1 MKTKS
6 LPILLVCAFM
16 LAFVTCKKEPD
27 PNIQSFE
34 LTKEELA
41 IGTTSAT
48 IEGTYSYAGVI
59 DGIKVCLKENS
70 ADKGEFDVELDG
82 NDFSVT
88 MPGLKPATE
97 YQYHYVV
104 DYGFSKPFITET
116 KTFTTTSE
124 APTVKILEVRA
135 SEDSTSFRIV
145 CKVEDDGGSA
155 VISRGICWSIK
166 YDHPTMNDDTISDT
180 NGGSGEYYIDL
191 GPEVLSSSTK
201 HYVRAF
207 ARNARGLGLSEP
219 VDFRTPGETTKPEV
233 TTVEV
238 SEVTYNSAYCLCNV
252 RSDGGLDLR
261 KRGVCYGES
270 ATPGVTINI
279 DAAEATLGEYGIRLT
294 GLEPNKDYHVHAFA
308 TNDEG
313 TSDGEDITF
322 HTTDGRPTVT
332 TLGITEI
339 TETTASGGGNV
350 TDQGYSPVTERGIC
364 WSTHSEPEIS
374 DYTYPNGTGEGSY
387 TGYMTDLTPDQT
399 YYVRAYARNAQGL
412 SYGEEVSFTATDGLP
427 EVWTLDVTDITA
439 TSAKAH
445 GEVTDEGASP
455 VTERGICWSATNPI
469 PTIADEHGDIGTGL
483 GTYEVN
489 LTNLT
494 PGTTYYVRAYAKNNQ
509 SDEPVYGT
517 SKSFDTE
524 ATCPTV
530 ETVGIDGTTVS
541 GNVTDDGGA
550 SITERGV
557 CWSTNDDP
565 TLHYAPYPTAGTGP
579 YSVELTDLEPGKTYK
594 VKAYARNS
602 VCPAYGEELTL
613 TMEADLPTVQT
624 LEVSNLGQNSAMGN
638 GNVTNDGGAAITER
652 GVCWSTSPMPD
663 LNDSHAVSEETPD
676 IGTFTAMMNGLIPN
690 THYYVRA
697 YAKNS
702 AGKIGYGNQTDFTTA
717 QSISAPT
724 VTTTSPVTNITQT
737 TATGGGNVTNDGG
750 SPVTERGIC
759 WSTSHNPTISG
770 SHSSNGTGTGVYQV
784 NMTGLTPGTTY
795 YVRAYAKNDANLIGY
810 GTEVQFTTQ
819 QQTTYTITVSANP
832 SNGGTVT
839 GGGTYNQGAS
849 CTVTATAAADYRFI
863 RWEENG
869 SQVSQ
874 NSSYQFTV
882 NGNRTLV
889 AQFITKPTVTTS
901 QVTNITQTTAT
912 GGGNVT
918 NSGGATVTERGIC
931 WSTSQN
937 PSLTNGSHQQ
947 ASSGGT
953 GSFTVPMTGLT
964 PGTHY
969 YVRAYATN
977 SEGTRYGGQV
987 EFDTQAQQYTITVS
1001 ANPSN
1006 GGTVSGGGT
1015 YNQGASCTVH
1025 AQAATNYQFTNWTE
1039 GGTVVSTQAN
1049 YTFTVNGNRTLVANF
1064 TRQYTIAV
1072 SANPTNGGTVS
1083 GGGTYN
1089 QGASCTVHAQAATNY
1104 QFTNWTEGG
1113 TVVSTQANYTFT
1125 VNGNRTLVANFNY
1138 NGGGNVP
1145 TGAIDGKFTI
1155 NANGE
1160 KVYFSKGNLQY
1171 IGSASTPYWKFADN
1185 QWDVL
1190 GTTTGQNSTSQNVDR
1205 DLFGWGTSG
1214 YHDSNDPYNVNYQP
1228 WSTSSDTIN
1237 ETYNCYGYGPST
1249 NMPSP
1254 NLTESSANY
1263 DWGVNNIIY
1272 SGSIATSGWRTL
1284 TGMPYGEWDYVF
1296 NKRTTTTG
1304 IHYARAQITGT
1315 SSGTVNGVILF
1326 PDDWSTSIYNP
1337 INYDQPEA
1345 NYSSNPISV
1354 SQWNAMENA
1363 GAVFLPTAGSRIGS
1377 SVMEVGIRGY
1387 YWSASFSSS
1396 SGSGHVYFDNYGNL
1410 HVIHG
1415 SSRYGGSSIR
1425 LVLPV
1430 EN

>member
-6 LPILLVCAFM
+6 LPILLVCAFV

-59 DGIKVCLKENS
+59 DGIKVCLAENG
-70 ADKGEFDVELDG
+70 ADMGEFDVELEG

-88 MPGLKPATE
+88 MTGLKPATE
-97 YQYHYVV
+97 YQYHYAV
-104 DYGFSKPFITET
+104 DYGFSKPFNTEA

-124 APTVKILEVRA
+124 APSVKILEVRA

-155 VISRGICWSIK
+155 VTSRGICWSIK
-166 YDHPTMNDDTISDT
+166 YDHPTMNDDTIADT

-201 HYVRAF
+201 HYVRAY

-219 VDFRTPGETTKPEV
+219 MDFRTPGETTRPEV

-252 RSDGGLDLR
+252 RSDGGLDLI

-270 ATPGVTINI
+270 ANPGVTINI

-332 TLGITEI
+332 TLGITGI
-339 TETTASGGGNV
+339 TETTATGGGNV

-364 WSTHSEPEIS
+364 WSTNSEPEIS
-374 DYTYPNGTGEGSY
+374 DYIYPNGTGEGSY

-399 YYVRAYARNAQGL
+399 YYVRAYARNEQGL

-427 EVWTLDVTDITA
+427 EVRTLDVTDITA

-455 VTERGICWSATNPI
+455 VTERGICWSVTNPI
-469 PTIADEHGDIGTGL
+469 PTIADEHGDNGTGL

-613 TMEADLPTVQT
+613 TMEADPPTVQT

-702 AGKIGYGNQTDFTTA
+702 AGKIGYGNDKDFTTL
-717 QSISAPT
+717 QSVSAPT
-724 VTTTSPVTNITQT
+724 VITLEVTSPTQT
-737 TATGGGNVTNDGG
+737 TATGNGNVTDDGG
-750 SPVTERGIC
+750 SPITERGVC
-759 WSTSHNPTISG
+759 WGTNHNPDLNG
-770 SHSSNGTGTGVYQV
+770 SYNSCTTNGTGTYQV
-784 NMTGLTPGTTY
+784 SMTGLTPGTTY
-795 YVRAYAKNDANLIGY
+795 YVRAYARNSAGLSYAEN
-810 GTEVQFTTQ
+810 EVSF
-819 QQTTYTITVSANP
+819 S
-832 SNGGTVT
+832 T
-839 GGGTYNQGAS
+839 G
-849 CTVTATAAADYRFI
+849 
-863 RWEENG
+863 
-869 SQVSQ
+869 
-874 NSSYQFTV
+874 
-882 NGNRTLV
+882 
-889 AQFITKPTVTTS
+889 
-901 QVTNITQTTAT
+901 
-912 GGGNVT
+912 
-918 NSGGATVTERGIC
+918 
-931 WSTSQN
+931 
-937 PSLTNGSHQQ
+937 
-947 ASSGGT
+947 
-953 GSFTVPMTGLT
+953 
-964 PGTHY
+964 
-969 YVRAYATN
+969 
-977 SEGTRYGGQV
+977 
-987 EFDTQAQQYTITVS
+987 AQQYTITVS
-1001 ANPSN
+1001 AST
-1006 GGTVSGGGT
+1006 GGSAHVGSTTGPTTGIYTSG
-1015 YNQGASCTVH
+1015 QQCTVY
-1025 AQAATNYQFTNWTE
+1025 AVSNSNYTFTNWTE
-1039 GGTVVSTQAN
+1039 NGNVVSSQANYEFTVTANRNLVANFTYVPPTYNITVSANPTNGGTVTGDGAYQQGQSCTVTATANSNYTFVNWTENGNVVSTQAS
-1049 YTFTVNGNRTLVANF
+1049 YTFNVNGNRTLVANF
-1064 TRQYTIAV
+1064 DLQ
-1072 SANPTNGGTVS
+1072 P
-1083 GGGTYN
+1083 
-1089 QGASCTVHAQAATNY
+1089 Q
-1104 QFTNWTEGG
+1104 
-1113 TVVSTQANYTFT
+1113 
-1125 VNGNRTLVANFNY
+1125 
-1138 NGGGNVP
+1138 VP
-1145 TGAIDGKFTI
+1145 EGAIDGLFTI
-1155 NANGE
+1155 NEDGDQ
-1160 KVYFSKGNLQY
+1160 VYFSKGNLQY
-1171 IGSASTPYWKFADN
+1171 NAAQGTHQCADGTTQQGTWRFADN
-1185 QWDVL
+1185 QWDYI
-1190 GTTTGQNSTSQNVDR
+1190 GTQIPDYQGFVGGTVYGSDNIYISQDYNGWI

-1214 YHDSNDPYNVNYQP
+1214 WNNGNTCYHPWDSNGSNNLL
-1228 WSTSSDTIN
+1228 
-1237 ETYNCYGYGPST
+1237 YGPLGQFD
-1249 NMPSP
+1249 
-1254 NLTESSANY
+1254 LTGIYAY
-1263 DWGVNNIIY
+1263 ADWGVYNSIY
-1272 SGSIATSGWRTL
+1272 QAGDQAGLWRTL
-1284 TGMPYGEWDYVF
+1284 TNAEWGYVF
-1296 NKRTTTTG
+1296 NNR
-1304 IHYARAQITGT
+1304 IT
-1315 SSGTVNGVILF
+1315 SSDKLYAMACVNNVNGVILL
-1326 PDDWSTSIYNP
+1326 PDDWDVSYYALNDTNGGY
-1337 INYDQPEA
+1337 
-1345 NYSSNPISV
+1345 YSSNTITAE
-1354 SQWNAMENA
+1354 QWSTLELH
-1363 GAVFLPTAGSRIGS
+1363 GAVFLPAAGYRQNTSVYFAGSHGS
-1377 SVMEVGIRGY
+1377 
-1387 YWSASFSSS
+1387 YWSVSN
-1396 SGSGHVYFDNYGNL
+1396 SGNEFAHNVYIQPTNL
-1410 HVIHG
+1410 EPQSG
-1415 SSRYGGSSIR
+1415 SSRFFGHSVR
-1425 LVLPV
+1425 LVHSAQ
-1430 EN
+1430 

>member
-1 MKTKS
+1 MKNKTLS
-6 LPILLVCAFM
+6 ILLLAAFL
-16 LAFVTCKKEPD
+16 LAFSTCKKEPD

-34 LTKEELA
+34 LSKEDLTV
-41 IGTTSAT
+41 GTTSAT

-59 DGIKVCLKENS
+59 DGIKVCLKENG

-124 APTVKILEVRA
+124 APTVKILEVQA

-145 CKVEDDGGSA
+145 CKVEDDGGLVVS
-155 VISRGICWSIK
+155 SRGICWSIK

-322 HTTDGRPTVT
+322 HTTDGGPTVT
-332 TLGITEI
+332 TSGITDI
-339 TETTASGGGNV
+339 NETSATGGGNV

-374 DYTYPNGTGEGSY
+374 DYTYPNGMGEGNY
-387 TGYMTDLTPDQT
+387 PGYMTDLTPDQT

-427 EVWTLDVTDITA
+427 EVRTLDVTDITA

-455 VTERGICWSATNPI
+455 VTERGICWSVTNPI
-469 PTIADEHGDIGTGL
+469 PTIADEHGDNGTGL

-565 TLHYAPYPTAGTGP
+565 TLHYAPYSTAGTGP
-579 YSVELTDLEPGKTYK
+579 YSVELNDLEPGKTYK

-702 AGKIGYGNQTDFTTA
+702 AGKIGYGNDKDFTTL
-717 QSISAPT
+717 QSVSAPT
-724 VTTTSPVTNITQT
+724 VITLEVTSPTQT
-737 TATGGGNVTNDGG
+737 TATGNGNVTDDGG
-750 SPVTERGIC
+750 SPITERGVC
-759 WSTSHNPTISG
+759 WGTNHNPDLNG
-770 SHSSNGTGTGVYQV
+770 SYNSCTTNGTGTYQV
-784 NMTGLTPGTTY
+784 SMTGLTPGTTY
-795 YVRAYAKNDANLIGY
+795 YVRAYARNEAGLSYAEN
-810 GTEVQFTTQ
+810 EVSF
-819 QQTTYTITVSANP
+819 S
-832 SNGGTVT
+832 T
-839 GGGTYNQGAS
+839 G
-849 CTVTATAAADYRFI
+849 
-863 RWEENG
+863 
-869 SQVSQ
+869 
-874 NSSYQFTV
+874 
-882 NGNRTLV
+882 
-889 AQFITKPTVTTS
+889 
-901 QVTNITQTTAT
+901 
-912 GGGNVT
+912 
-918 NSGGATVTERGIC
+918 
-931 WSTSQN
+931 
-937 PSLTNGSHQQ
+937 
-947 ASSGGT
+947 
-953 GSFTVPMTGLT
+953 
-964 PGTHY
+964 
-969 YVRAYATN
+969 
-977 SEGTRYGGQV
+977 
-987 EFDTQAQQYTITVS
+987 AQQYTIIVS
-1001 ANPSN
+1001 AST
-1006 GGTVSGGGT
+1006 GGSAHVGSPTGPTTGT
-1015 YNQGASCTVH
+1015 YTNGQQCTVY
-1025 AQAATNYQFTNWTE
+1025 AVANSNYIFTNWTE
-1039 GGTVVSTQAN
+1039 NGNVVSTQAN
-1049 YTFTVNGNRTLVANF
+1049 YTFTVTGNRNLRANF
-1064 TRQYTIAV
+1064 NYTPPQTYTITV
-1072 SANPTNGGTVS
+1072 LANPTNGGTVS
-1083 GGGTYN
+1083 GGGPYQ
-1089 QGASCTVHAQAATNY
+1089 QGQTCTVHATANSGYT
-1104 QFTNWTEGG
+1104 FLNWTESG
-1113 TVVSTQANYTFT
+1113 TVVSAQANYTFT
-1125 VNGNRTLVANFNY
+1125 VNSNRTLVANFQSTAP
-1138 NGGGNVP
+1138 V
-1145 TGAIDGKFTI
+1145 GAINGKFTI
-1155 NANGE
+1155 NSSDD
-1160 KVYFSKGNLQY
+1160 KVYFSQGNLQY
-1171 IGSASTPYWKFADN
+1171 NK
-1185 QWDVL
+1185 
-1190 GTTTGQNSTSQNVDR
+1190 TTTEWSFMEHQYDIVETYGQNVGVNYANQNIVS
-1205 DLFGWGTSG
+1205 LFGWGTSG
-1214 YHDSNDPYNVNYQP
+1214 YNHRANVYQP
-1228 WSTSSDTIN
+1228 WSTGGENIDYYAYGQSN
-1237 ETYNCYGYGPST
+1237 YNLYDGNGQ
-1249 NMPSP
+1249 
-1254 NLTESSANY
+1254 A
-1263 DWGVNNIIY
+1263 DWGYN
-1272 SGSIATSGWRTL
+1272 SISNGGGQEGQWRTL
-1284 TGMPYGEWDYVF
+1284 TKDEWVYVF
-1296 NKRTTTTG
+1296 QGRSG
-1304 IHYARAQITGT
+1304 A
-1315 SSGTVNGVILF
+1315 SSKYGHGKVNGQKGMILL
-1326 PDDWSTSIYNP
+1326 PDEWTLPSGLSFTAGNSSW
-1337 INYDQPEA
+1337 A
-1345 NYSSNPISV
+1345 NVYTTE
-1354 SQWNAMENA
+1354 QWEQMEQN
-1363 GAVFLPTAGSRIGS
+1363 GAVFLPAAGTRQDILVY
-1377 SVMEVGIRGY
+1377 SVGNSGN
-1387 YWSASFSSS
+1387 YWSASRGNVGAYGVFFSSS
-1396 SGSGHVYFDNYGNL
+1396 DLNPQIIFGSICYGYS
-1410 HVIHG
+1410 V
-1415 SSRYGGSSIR
+1415 R
-1425 LVLPV
+1425 LVRV
-1430 EN
+1430 TQ

>member
-1 MKTKS
+1 MKNKTLS
-6 LPILLVCAFM
+6 ILLLAAFV
-16 LAFVTCKKEPD
+16 LAFSTCKKEPD

-34 LTKEELA
+34 LSKEDLTV
-41 IGTTSAT
+41 GTTSAT

-59 DGIKVCLKENS
+59 DGIKVCLSENG
-70 ADKGEFDVELDG
+70 ADKGEFDVELEG

-88 MPGLKPATE
+88 MTGLKPATE
-97 YQYHYVV
+97 YQYHYTV
-104 DYGFSKPFITET
+104 DYGFSKPFNTET

-252 RSDGGLDLR
+252 RSDGGLDLI

-294 GLEPNKDYHVHAFA
+294 GLEPNKDYHVHAYA

-332 TLGITEI
+332 TLGITGI
-339 TETTASGGGNV
+339 TETTATGGGNV

-364 WSTHSEPEIS
+364 WSTHPEPEIS

-387 TGYMTDLTPDQT
+387 PGYMTDLTPDQT

-412 SYGEEVSFTATDGLP
+412 SYGEEVPFTATDGLP
-427 EVWTLDVTDITA
+427 EVRTLNVTDINA
-439 TSAKAH
+439 TSAKTH

-469 PTIADEHGDIGTGL
+469 PTIADEHEDHGTGL
-483 GTYEVN
+483 GTYEVD

-494 PGTTYYVRAYAKNNQ
+494 PGTKYYVRAYAKNNE

-517 SKSFDTE
+517 SVDFTTE

-613 TMEADLPTVQT
+613 TMEADPPTVQT

-638 GNVTNDGGAAITER
+638 GNVTNDGGATITER

-663 LNDSHAVSEETPD
+663 LNDSHAVNEETPD

-702 AGKIGYGNQTDFTTA
+702 AGKIGYGNDKDFTTL
-717 QSISAPT
+717 QSVSAPT
-724 VTTTSPVTNITQT
+724 VITLEVTSPTQT
-737 TATGGGNVTNDGG
+737 TATGNGNVTDDGG
-750 SPVTERGIC
+750 SPITERGVC
-759 WSTSHNPTISG
+759 WGTNHNPDLNG
-770 SHSSNGTGTGVYQV
+770 SYNSCTTNGTGTYPVS
-784 NMTGLTPGTTY
+784 MTGLTPGTLY
-795 YVRAYAKNDANLIGY
+795 YVRAYARNEAGLSYAENEVSFST
-810 GTEVQFTTQ
+810 GT
-819 QQTTYTITVSANP
+819 
-832 SNGGTVT
+832 
-839 GGGTYNQGAS
+839 
-849 CTVTATAAADYRFI
+849 
-863 RWEENG
+863 
-869 SQVSQ
+869 
-874 NSSYQFTV
+874 
-882 NGNRTLV
+882 
-889 AQFITKPTVTTS
+889 
-901 QVTNITQTTAT
+901 
-912 GGGNVT
+912 
-918 NSGGATVTERGIC
+918 
-931 WSTSQN
+931 
-937 PSLTNGSHQQ
+937 
-947 ASSGGT
+947 
-953 GSFTVPMTGLT
+953 
-964 PGTHY
+964 
-969 YVRAYATN
+969 
-977 SEGTRYGGQV
+977 
-987 EFDTQAQQYTITVS
+987 QQYTITVS
-1001 ANPSN
+1001 AST
-1006 GGTVSGGGT
+1006 GGSAHVGSTTGPTSGT
-1015 YNQGASCTVH
+1015 YNQGETCTVY
-1025 AQAATNYQFTNWTE
+1025 ATAATGYNFVRWTE
-1039 GGTVVSTQAN
+1039 NGNQVSTNVN
-1049 YTFTVNGNRTLVANF
+1049 YTFTVTGNRTLVANF
-1064 TRQYTIAV
+1064 TQQSYVISV
-1072 SANPTNGGTVS
+1072 YANPTNGGNVT
-1083 GGGTYN
+1083 GNGNYTYE
-1089 QGASCTVHAQAATNY
+1089 QSCTVTATANNGY
-1104 QFTNWTEGG
+1104 TFTNWTENGE
-1113 TVVSTQANYTFT
+1113 VVSAQENYTFAVT
-1125 VNGNRTLVANFNY
+1125 RGRILHANFTAQPQ
-1138 NGGGNVP
+1138 VP
-1145 TGAIDGKFTI
+1145 TGAINGKFTI
-1155 NANGE
+1155 NSSGD
-1160 KVYFSKGNLQY
+1160 KVYFSQGNLQY
-1171 IGSASTPYWKFADN
+1171 NK
-1185 QWDVL
+1185 
-1190 GTTTGQNSTSQNVDR
+1190 TTQEWSFMDHQYDMVETQGQNVGENYANQNVIS
-1205 DLFGWGTSG
+1205 LFGWGTSG
-1214 YHDSNDPYNVNYQP
+1214 WDGSGATYYRPWDTDNSNG
-1228 WSTSSDTIN
+1228 SL
-1237 ETYNCYGYGPST
+1237 YGP
-1249 NMPSP
+1249 PGQYD
-1254 NLTESSANY
+1254 LTGTYANA
-1263 DWGVNNIIY
+1263 DWGMDN
-1272 SGSIATSGWRTL
+1272 SISNGGDQVGQWRTL
-1284 TGMPYGEWDYVF
+1284 TGGPYGEWAYVF
-1296 NKRTTTTG
+1296 DSRPTATG
-1304 IHYARAQITGT
+1304 IRYAKAQITGT
-1315 SSGTVNGVILF
+1315 IYGTVNGVILF
-1326 PDDWSTSIYNP
+1326 PDDWNTGIYSPSNYNHSQQADYSNNSIP
-1337 INYDQPEA
+1337 A
-1345 NYSSNPISV
+1345 
-1354 SQWNAMENA
+1354 SQWNVLQDA
-1363 GAVFLPTAGSRIGS
+1363 GAVFLPTAGFRLGTSVNNVGS
-1377 SVMEVGIRGY
+1377 IGY
-1387 YWSASFSSS
+1387 YWSVSCYGPNSAWFVDFSSILPGD
-1396 SGSGHVYFDNYGNL
+1396 GSNNLRFYGRS
-1410 HVIHG
+1410 V
-1415 SSRYGGSSIR
+1415 R
-1425 LVLPV
+1425 LVCPAQ
-1430 EN
+1430 

>member
-6 LPILLVCAFM
+6 LSILLLMAAFV
-16 LAFVTCKKEPD
+16 LAFATCKKEPD

-34 LTKEELA
+34 LTKEDLA

-59 DGIKVCLKENS
+59 DGIKVCLKENG

-88 MPGLKPATE
+88 MTGLKPATE
-97 YQYHYVV
+97 YQYHYAV
-104 DYGFSKPFITET
+104 DYGFSKPFITEA

-124 APTVKILEVRA
+124 APSVKILEVRA

-279 DAAEATLGEYGIRLT
+279 DATEATLGEYGIRLT
-294 GLEPNKDYHVHAFA
+294 GLEPNKDYHVHAYA

-374 DYTYPNGTGEGSY
+374 DYSYPNGSGEGSY

-399 YYVRAYARNAQGL
+399 YYVRAYARNEQGL

-427 EVWTLDVTDITA
+427 EVRTLDVTDITA

-469 PTIADEHGDIGTGL
+469 PTIADEHGDNGTGM

-517 SKSFDTE
+517 SESFDTE

-557 CWSTNDDP
+557 CWSTDDDP
-565 TLHYAPYPTAGTGP
+565 TLHYAPPYPTAGTGP

-613 TMEADLPTVQT
+613 TMEADPPTVQT

-702 AGKIGYGNQTDFTTA
+702 AGKIGYGDDKDFTTL
-717 QSISAPT
+717 QSVSAPT
-724 VTTTSPVTNITQT
+724 VITLAVTEPTTT
-737 TATGGGNVTNDGG
+737 TATGNGNVTDDGG
-750 SPVTERGIC
+750 SPITERGVC
-759 WSTSHNPTISG
+759 WGTNHNPDLNG
-770 SHSSNGTGTGVYQV
+770 SYNSCTTNGTGTYQV
-784 NMTGLTPGTTY
+784 SMTGLTPGTTY
-795 YVRAYAKNDANLIGY
+795 YVRAYARNEAGLSYAEN
-810 GTEVQFTTQ
+810 EVSF
-819 QQTTYTITVSANP
+819 S
-832 SNGGTVT
+832 T
-839 GGGTYNQGAS
+839 G
-849 CTVTATAAADYRFI
+849 
-863 RWEENG
+863 
-869 SQVSQ
+869 
-874 NSSYQFTV
+874 
-882 NGNRTLV
+882 
-889 AQFITKPTVTTS
+889 
-901 QVTNITQTTAT
+901 
-912 GGGNVT
+912 
-918 NSGGATVTERGIC
+918 
-931 WSTSQN
+931 
-937 PSLTNGSHQQ
+937 
-947 ASSGGT
+947 
-953 GSFTVPMTGLT
+953 
-964 PGTHY
+964 
-969 YVRAYATN
+969 
-977 SEGTRYGGQV
+977 
-987 EFDTQAQQYTITVS
+987 AQQYTITVS
-1001 ANPSN
+1001 AST
-1006 GGTVSGGGT
+1006 GGSAHVGSPTGPTTGT
-1015 YNQGASCTVH
+1015 YTNGQQCTVY
-1025 AQAATNYQFTNWTE
+1025 AVANSNYTFTNWTDE
-1039 GGTVVSTQAN
+1039 ESGNVASTQAN
-1049 YTFTVNGNRTLVANF
+1049 YTFTVTSSRTLVANF

-1089 QGASCTVHAQAATNY
+1089 QGASCTVHAQSLTNY
-1104 QFTNWTEGG
+1104 QFTNWTENGS
-1113 TVVSTQANYTFT
+1113 VVSTQANYTFT
-1125 VNGNRTLVANFNY
+1125 VNSNRTLVANFQPT
-1138 NGGGNVP
+1138 VP
-1145 TGAIDGKFTI
+1145 QGAIDGKFTI
-1155 NANGE
+1155 NSSGDQ
-1160 KVYFSKGNLQY
+1160 VYFSNGNLQY
-1171 IGSASTPYWKFADN
+1171 IGSSQTWKFADH

-1214 YHDSNDPYNVNYQP
+1214 YNHGAVCYQP
-1228 WSTSSDTIN
+1228 WSTSQTNSDYYAYGN
-1237 ETYNCYGYGPST
+1237 LQYNLYDQTGQ
-1249 NMPSP
+1249 
-1254 NLTESSANY
+1254 A
-1263 DWGVNNIIY
+1263 DWGYNTIY
-1272 SGSIATSGWRTL
+1272 SGGTATNGWRTL
-1284 TGMPYGEWDYVF
+1284 TGGSVGEWKYIF
-1296 NKRTTTTG
+1296 EQRN
-1304 IHYARAQITGT
+1304 A
-1315 SSGTVNGVILF
+1315 STVNGKPNARYAKATVNSVAGVVLF
-1326 PDDWSTSIYNP
+1326 PDEYAHPSAAAAPTYESINVLGASFTSNNWSGSAWT
-1337 INYDQPEA
+1337 
-1345 NYSSNPISV
+1345 
-1354 SQWNAMENA
+1354 AMEDA
-1363 GAVFLPTAGSRIGS
+1363 GCVFLPAAGDRGGT
-1377 SVMEVGIRGY
+1377 SVGNVGYYGY
-1387 YWSASFSSS
+1387 YWSASHGNSNSADS
-1396 SGSGHVYFDNYGNL
+1396 VYFGDSDLYPQSYNYRCSGRS
-1410 HVIHG
+1410 V
-1415 SSRYGGSSIR
+1415 R
-1425 LVLPV
+1425 LVRSAQ
-1430 EN
+1430 

>member
-34 LTKEELA
+34 LTKEDLA

-59 DGIKVCLKENS
+59 DGIKVCLTENG
-70 ADKGEFDVELDG
+70 ADKGEFDVELEG

-88 MPGLKPATE
+88 MTGLKPATE
-97 YQYHYVV
+97 YQYNYAV
-104 DYGFSKPFITET
+104 DYGFSKPFNTET

-294 GLEPNKDYHVHAFA
+294 GLEPNKDYHVHAYA

-339 TETTASGGGNV
+339 TETTATAGGNV

-364 WSTHSEPEIS
+364 WNTHPEPEIG
-374 DYTYPNGTGEGSY
+374 DYSYPNGSGEGSY

-399 YYVRAYARNAQGL
+399 YYVRAYATNSKGTAYGDEVDFMAMEGLPSVETVDVTNVTTSSAKVNYKANIEGGLEVDEHGVCWSESNTIPTINDHYVSGGNGTGTFSVDLTGLNPGTKYYVRAYAKNEQGGEA
-412 SYGEEVSFTATDGLP
+412 YGTAKDFTTEATLPTVTTDGI
-427 EVWTLDVTDITA
+427 EGTT
-439 TSAKAH
+439 AH
-445 GEVTDEGASP
+445 GTVTADGGKP
-455 VTERGICWSATNPI
+455 VTERGICWGLNHNP
-469 PTIADEHGDIGTGL
+469 TTVDMHGDNGTGL
-483 GTYEVN
+483 GGYTVE
-489 LTNLT
+489 LTDLQ
-494 PGTTYYVRAYAKNNQ
+494 PGKTYYYRAYATN
-509 SDEPVYGT
+509 EMGTAYGLEGPPLVV
-517 SKSFDTE
+517 E
-524 ATCPTV
+524 ANPPTV
-530 ETVGIDGTTVS
+530 NTGEVSNIQQTTAQGS
-541 GNVTDDGGA
+541 GNVTDGGGA
-550 SITERGV
+550 EVTERG
-557 CWSTNDDP
+557 
-565 TLHYAPYPTAGTGP
+565 A
-579 YSVELTDLEPGKTYK
+579 
-594 VKAYARNS
+594 
-602 VCPAYGEELTL
+602 
-613 TMEADLPTVQT
+613 
-624 LEVSNLGQNSAMGN
+624 
-638 GNVTNDGGAAITER
+638 
-652 GVCWSTSPMPD
+652 CWSTSPNPTIA
-663 LNDSHAVSEETPD
+663 NSHADDGV
-676 IGTFTAMMNGLIPN
+676 GGLGNFTVPMTGLTAN

-697 YAKNS
+697 YAKNRE
-702 AGKIGYGNQTDFTTA
+702 GKIGYGSQTDFTTA

-759 WSTSHNPTISG
+759 WSTSHNPIISG
-770 SHSSNGTGTGVYQV
+770 SHSSNGTGTGAYQV

-819 QQTTYTITVSANP
+819 QQTT
-832 SNGGTVT
+832 
-839 GGGTYNQGAS
+839 
-849 CTVTATAAADYRFI
+849 
-863 RWEENG
+863 
-869 SQVSQ
+869 
-874 NSSYQFTV
+874 
-882 NGNRTLV
+882 
-889 AQFITKPTVTTS
+889 
-901 QVTNITQTTAT
+901 
-912 GGGNVT
+912 
-918 NSGGATVTERGIC
+918 
-931 WSTSQN
+931 
-937 PSLTNGSHQQ
+937 
-947 ASSGGT
+947 
-953 GSFTVPMTGLT
+953 
-964 PGTHY
+964 
-969 YVRAYATN
+969 
-977 SEGTRYGGQV
+977 
-987 EFDTQAQQYTITVS
+987 YTITVS

-1049 YTFTVNGNRTLVANF
+1049 YTFTVNSNRTLVANF
-1064 TRQYTIAV
+1064 ITVPTVITTDPVTNIQQTTATGGGNVTNSGGATVTARGVCWSTSSNPTINNSHTTNGTGTGSFTSSITGLTAGTLYHVRAYATNSAGTAYGADVTFTTQQVPTYTISV
-1072 SANPTNGGTVS
+1072 YANPTNGGQVT

-1089 QGASCTVHAQAATNY
+1089 Y
-1104 QFTNWTEGG
+1104 G
-1113 TVVSTQANYTFT
+1113 TT
-1125 VNGNRTLVANFNY
+1125 VNLTANANSGFTFDHWQDGNTNNPRTITVT
-1138 NGGGNVP
+1138 GNATYTAYFEAQPQVP
-1145 TGAIDGKFTI
+1145 TGAINGKFTI
-1155 NANGE
+1155 NANGA
-1160 KVYFSKGNLQY
+1160 KVYFSNGNLQY
-1171 IGSASTPYWKFADN
+1171 IGSSQTWKFADP
-1185 QWDVL
+1185 QWEVI
-1190 GTTTGQNSTSQNVDR
+1190 GTSQGNTSQATTR

-1214 YHDSNDPYNVNYQP
+1214 YNHGAVCYQP
-1228 WSTSSDTIN
+1228 WSTSQTNSDYYAYGDYQ
-1237 ETYNCYGYGPST
+1237 YNLYDQTGQ
-1249 NMPSP
+1249 
-1254 NLTESSANY
+1254 A
-1263 DWGVNNIIY
+1263 DWGYN
-1272 SGSIATSGWRTL
+1272 SISNGGGQEGQWRTL
-1284 TGMPYGEWDYVF
+1284 TKEEWVWVLGP
-1296 NKRTTTTG
+1296 NSNANPGTNCR
-1304 IHYARAQITGT
+1304 T
-1315 SSGTVNGVILF
+1315 SSTVNGTPNARYAKAKVNNLQGVVLF
-1326 PDDWSTSIYNP
+1326 PDSYTHPSGVAQP
-1337 INYDQPEA
+1337 VGINETGNTGWNGN
-1345 NYSSNPISV
+1345 NYSTTDFGLMQDN
-1354 SQWNAMENA
+1354 
-1363 GAVFLPTAGSRIGS
+1363 GAVFLPAAGYRGGTSVSNVGS
-1377 SVMEVGIRGY
+1377 HGY
-1387 YWSASFSSS
+1387 YWSASYYFSGSAYIVGFGDSNLSPQSSS
-1396 SGSGHVYFDNYGNL
+1396 SRYVGHSV
-1410 HVIHG
+1410 
-1415 SSRYGGSSIR
+1415 R
-1425 LVLPV
+1425 LVCPA

>member
-6 LPILLVCAFM
+6 LPILLVCAFV

-34 LTKEELA
+34 LSKEDLA
-41 IGTTSAT
+41 VGTTSAT

-59 DGIKVCLKENS
+59 DGIKVCLAENG
-70 ADKGEFDVELDG
+70 ADKGEFDVELEG

-88 MPGLKPATE
+88 MIGLKPATE
-97 YQYHYVV
+97 YQYHYTV
-104 DYGFSKPFITET
+104 DYGFSKPFNTET

-145 CKVEDDGGSA
+145 CKVEDDGGS
-155 VISRGICWSIK
+155 VVSSRGICWSIK

-238 SEVTYNSAYCLCNV
+238 SEVNYNSAYCLCNV

-332 TLGITEI
+332 TLGITGI
-339 TETTASGGGNV
+339 TETTATGGGNV

-427 EVWTLDVTDITA
+427 EVRTLDVTDITA

-565 TLHYAPYPTAGTGP
+565 TLHYAPYSTAGTGL
-579 YSVELTDLEPGKTYK
+579 YSVELNDLEPGKTYK

-702 AGKIGYGNQTDFTTA
+702 AGKIGYGNDKDFTTL
-717 QSISAPT
+717 QSVSAPT
-724 VTTTSPVTNITQT
+724 VITLEVTSPTQT
-737 TATGGGNVTNDGG
+737 TATGNGNVTDDGG
-750 SPVTERGIC
+750 SPITERGVC
-759 WSTSHNPTISG
+759 WGTNHNPDLNG
-770 SHSSNGTGTGVYQV
+770 SYNSCTTNGTGTYQV
-784 NMTGLTPGTTY
+784 SMTGLTPGTTY
-795 YVRAYAKNDANLIGY
+795 YVRAYARNEAGLSYAEN
-810 GTEVQFTTQ
+810 EVSF
-819 QQTTYTITVSANP
+819 S
-832 SNGGTVT
+832 T
-839 GGGTYNQGAS
+839 G
-849 CTVTATAAADYRFI
+849 
-863 RWEENG
+863 
-869 SQVSQ
+869 
-874 NSSYQFTV
+874 
-882 NGNRTLV
+882 
-889 AQFITKPTVTTS
+889 
-901 QVTNITQTTAT
+901 
-912 GGGNVT
+912 
-918 NSGGATVTERGIC
+918 
-931 WSTSQN
+931 
-937 PSLTNGSHQQ
+937 
-947 ASSGGT
+947 
-953 GSFTVPMTGLT
+953 
-964 PGTHY
+964 
-969 YVRAYATN
+969 
-977 SEGTRYGGQV
+977 
-987 EFDTQAQQYTITVS
+987 AQQYTIIVS
-1001 ANPSN
+1001 AST
-1006 GGTVSGGGT
+1006 GGSAHVGSPTGPTTGT
-1015 YNQGASCTVH
+1015 YTNGQQCTVY
-1025 AQAATNYQFTNWTE
+1025 AVANSNYIFTNWTE
-1039 GGTVVSTQAN
+1039 NGNVVSTQAN
-1049 YTFTVNGNRTLVANF
+1049 YTFTVTGNRNLRANF
-1064 TRQYTIAV
+1064 NYTPPQTYTITV
-1072 SANPTNGGTVS
+1072 LANPTNGGTVS
-1083 GGGTYN
+1083 GGGPYQ
-1089 QGASCTVHAQAATNY
+1089 QGQTCTVHATANSGYTFA
-1104 QFTNWTEGG
+1104 NWTENGS
-1113 TVVSTQANYTFT
+1113 VVSTQANYQFT
-1125 VNGNRTLVANFNY
+1125 VNSNRTLVANF
-1138 NGGGNVP
+1138 
-1145 TGAIDGKFTI
+1145 
-1155 NANGE
+1155 
-1160 KVYFSKGNLQY
+1160 Q
-1171 IGSASTPYWKFADN
+1171 
-1185 QWDVL
+1185 QQ
-1190 GTTTGQNSTSQNVDR
+1190 TTDQT
-1205 DLFGWGTSG
+1205 
-1214 YHDSNDPYNVNYQP
+1214 
-1228 WSTSSDTIN
+1228 
-1237 ETYNCYGYGPST
+1237 
-1249 NMPSP
+1249 
-1254 NLTESSANY
+1254 
-1263 DWGVNNIIY
+1263 
-1272 SGSIATSGWRTL
+1272 
-1284 TGMPYGEWDYVF
+1284 F
-1296 NKRTTTTG
+1296 N
-1304 IHYARAQITGT
+1304 
-1315 SSGTVNGVILF
+1315 VNGVSF
-1326 PDDWSTSIYNP
+1326 TMKRVEGGTFWMGAQSTDPNGQ
-1337 INYDQPEA
+1337 NYDSEA
-1345 NYSSNPISV
+1345 NDNESPVHSVTLSTFYMGETEVTQELWQAVMGSNPSYFSGTNKPVEQVSWNTIVNEFLPALNAVTGRNFRLPTEAEWEYAARGGNQGHDYKYAGSNTIGNVAWYSENSNNQTHPVATKSPNELGLYDMSGNVLEWCSDWYGNYSSGSQTNP
-1354 SQWNAMENA
+1354 Q
-1363 GAVFLPTAGSRIGS
+1363 GP
-1377 SVMEVGIRGY
+1377 
-1387 YWSASFSSS
+1387 S
-1396 SGSGHVYFDNYGNL
+1396 SGSHRVQRGGGWVSFARRCRVSYRNYDGPDFAYDD
-1410 HVIHG
+1410 
-1415 SSRYGGSSIR
+1415 YGFR
-1425 LVLPV
+1425 LCLPQ
-1430 EN
+1430 

>member
-6 LPILLVCAFM
+6 LPILLVCAFV

-34 LTKEELA
+34 LSKEDLTV
-41 IGTTSAT
+41 GTTSAT

-59 DGIKVCLKENS
+59 DGIKVCLAENG

-88 MPGLKPATE
+88 MAGLKPATE
-97 YQYHYVV
+97 YQYHYAV
-104 DYGFSKPFITET
+104 DYGFSKPFNTET

-124 APTVKILEVRA
+124 APSVKILEVRA

-155 VISRGICWSIK
+155 VSSRGICWSVK

-339 TETTASGGGNV
+339 TETTATGGGNV

-412 SYGEEVSFTATDGLP
+412 SYGEEVPFTATDGLP
-427 EVWTLDVTDITA
+427 EVRTLNVTDITA
-439 TSAKAH
+439 TSAKTH

-455 VTERGICWSATNPI
+455 VTERGICWSVTNPI
-469 PTIADEHGDIGTGL
+469 PTIADEHGDNGTGL

-602 VCPAYGEELTL
+602 VCPAYGEEQTL
-613 TMEADLPTVQT
+613 TMEADPPTVQT

-638 GNVTNDGGAAITER
+638 GNVTNGGGAAITER

-702 AGKIGYGNQTDFTTA
+702 AGKIGYGNDKDFTTL
-717 QSISAPT
+717 QSVSAPT
-724 VTTTSPVTNITQT
+724 VITLEVTSPTQT
-737 TATGGGNVTNDGG
+737 TATGNGNVTDDGG
-750 SPVTERGIC
+750 SPITERGVC
-759 WSTSHNPTISG
+759 WGTNHNPDLNG
-770 SHSSNGTGTGVYQV
+770 SYNSCTTNGTGTYQV
-784 NMTGLTPGTTY
+784 SMTGLTPGTTY
-795 YVRAYAKNDANLIGY
+795 YVRAYARNEAGLSYAEN
-810 GTEVQFTTQ
+810 EVSFSTGTQ
-819 QQTTYTITVSANP
+819 QYTVTVSA
-832 SNGGTVT
+832 ST
-839 GGGTYNQGAS
+839 GGSAHVGSPTGPTTGTFTQGQS
-849 CTVTATAAADYRFI
+849 CTVYAVA
-863 RWEENG
+863 
-869 SQVSQ
+869 
-874 NSSYQFTV
+874 NS
-882 NGNRTLV
+882 N
-889 AQFITKPTVTTS
+889 
-901 QVTNITQTTAT
+901 
-912 GGGNVT
+912 
-918 NSGGATVTERGIC
+918 
-931 WSTSQN
+931 
-937 PSLTNGSHQQ
+937 
-947 ASSGGT
+947 
-953 GSFTVPMTGLT
+953 
-964 PGTHY
+964 
-969 YVRAYATN
+969 
-977 SEGTRYGGQV
+977 
-987 EFDTQAQQYTITVS
+987 YT
-1001 ANPSN
+1001 
-1006 GGTVSGGGT
+1006 
-1015 YNQGASCTVH
+1015 
-1025 AQAATNYQFTNWTE
+1025 FTNWTE
-1039 GGTVVSTQAN
+1039 NGIVVSTQAN
-1049 YTFTVNGNRTLVANF
+1049 YQFTVYSNR
-1064 TRQYTIAV
+1064 I
-1072 SANPTNGGTVS
+1072 
-1083 GGGTYN
+1083 
-1089 QGASCTVHAQAATNY
+1089 
-1104 QFTNWTEGG
+1104 
-1113 TVVSTQANYTFT
+1113 
-1125 VNGNRTLVANFNY
+1125 LVANFNPI
-1138 NGGGNVP
+1138 GGNAP
-1145 TGAIDGKFTI
+1145 QGAINGLFTI
-1155 NANGE
+1155 NSSGDQ
-1160 KVYFSKGNLQY
+1160 VYFSKGNLQY

-1190 GTTTGQNSTSQNVDR
+1190 GTTTGQNSTSQTVDR

-1214 YHDSNDPYNVNYQP
+1214 YDHGAVCYQP
-1228 WSTSSDTIN
+1228 WSTSQSNSD
-1237 ETYNCYGYGPST
+1237 YYAYGQIT
-1249 NMPSP
+1249 NK
-1254 NLTESSANY
+1254 LYDQDGRA
-1263 DWGVNNIIY
+1263 DWGYNAINNG
-1272 SGSIATSGWRTL
+1272 GSQENSGWRTL
-1284 TGMPYGEWDYVF
+1284 TAGEWEYVF
-1296 NKRTTTTG
+1296 EYRSGASSKYGLGNVNGMNG
-1304 IHYARAQITGT
+1304 IILLPDEWTLPPGLNFIWGYGT
-1315 SSGTVNGVILF
+1315 SWTTNNYTTEQWQQMEYNGAIFL
-1326 PDDWSTSIYNP
+1326 PAAGYRNGM
-1337 INYDQPEA
+1337 
-1345 NYSSNPISV
+1345 SV
-1354 SQWNAMENA
+1354 SNVE
-1363 GAVFLPTAGSRIGS
+1363 G
-1377 SVMEVGIRGY
+1377 RGY
-1387 YWSASFSSS
+1387 YWSASCSS
-1396 SGSGHVYFDNYGNL
+1396 SGGAYYAYFFNSSLNPQSSGY
-1410 HVIHG
+1410 
-1415 SSRYGGSSIR
+1415 RYVGFSVR
-1425 LVLPV
+1425 LVRV
-1430 EN
+1430 AQ

>member
-6 LPILLVCAFM
+6 LPILLVCAFV

-41 IGTTSAT
+41 ISTTSAM

-59 DGIKVCLKENS
+59 DGIKVCLAENG
-70 ADKGEFDVELDG
+70 ADKGEFDVELEG

-88 MPGLKPATE
+88 MTGLKPATE
-97 YQYHYVV
+97 YQYHYAI

-155 VISRGICWSIK
+155 VSSRGICWSVK
-166 YDHPTMNDDTISDT
+166 YDHPTMNDDTISDS

-219 VDFRTPGETTKPEV
+219 VDFRTPGETTRPEV

-261 KRGVCYGES
+261 KRGVSYGES
-270 ATPGVTINI
+270 ANPGVTINI

-294 GLEPNKDYHVHAFA
+294 GLEPNKDYHVHAYA

-332 TLGITEI
+332 TLGITGI
-339 TETTASGGGNV
+339 TETTATGGGNV

-364 WSTHSEPEIS
+364 WSTHPEPEIC
-374 DYTYPNGTGEGSY
+374 DYTYPNGTGEGNY
-387 TGYMTDLTPDQT
+387 PGYMTDLTPDQT

-412 SYGEEVSFTATDGLP
+412 SYGEEVPFTATDGLP
-427 EVWTLDVTDITA
+427 EVRTLDVTDINA

-455 VTERGICWSATNPI
+455 VSERGICWSATNPI
-469 PTIADEHGDIGTGL
+469 PTIDDEHGDNGTGL

-494 PGTTYYVRAYAKNNQ
+494 PGTTYYVRAYAKNNE

-517 SKSFDTE
+517 SESFDTE

-557 CWSTNDDP
+557 CWSTDDDP
-565 TLHYAPYPTAGTGP
+565 TLHYASYPTAGTGA
-579 YSVELTDLEPGKTYK
+579 YSVELNDLEPGKNYK

-613 TMEADLPTVQT
+613 TMEADPPTVIT
-624 LEVSNLGQNSAMGN
+624 SDVSNIQQTTALGG
-638 GNVTNDGGAAITER
+638 GNVTDNGGADVTER
-652 GVCWSTSPMPD
+652 GVCWSTSPNPTIA
-663 LNDSHAVSEETPD
+663 NSHADDEAGGLGS
-676 IGTFTAMMNGLIPN
+676 FTVQMTGLTAN
-690 THYYVRA
+690 THYYVKA

-702 AGKIGYGNQTDFTTA
+702 KGKIGYGGQTDFTTA

-724 VTTTSPVTNITQT
+724 VTTLAVTEPTTT
-737 TATGGGNVTNDGG
+737 TATGNGNVTDDGG
-750 SPVTERGIC
+750 SPITERGVC
-759 WSTSHNPTISG
+759 WGTNHNPDLNG
-770 SHSSNGTGTGVYQV
+770 SFNSCTTNGTGTYQV
-784 NMTGLTPGTTY
+784 SMTGLTPGTTY
-795 YVRAYAKNDANLIGY
+795 YVRAYAINSEGTSY
-810 GTEVQFTTQ
+810 GSEVSFSTGAQ
-819 QQTTYTITVSANP
+819 QYTITVSA
-832 SNGGTVT
+832 ST
-839 GGGTYNQGAS
+839 GGSAHVGSPTGPTTGTYTNGQQ
-849 CTVTATAAADYRFI
+849 CTVYAVANSNYTFTN
-863 RWEENG
+863 WTENG
-869 SQVSQ
+869 SVVST
-874 NSSYQFTV
+874 NASYQFNVTA
-882 NGNRTLV
+882 NRTLV
-889 AQFITKPTVTTS
+889 ANFTYTPPT
-901 QVTNITQTTAT
+901 
-912 GGGNVT
+912 
-918 NSGGATVTERGIC
+918 
-931 WSTSQN
+931 
-937 PSLTNGSHQQ
+937 
-947 ASSGGT
+947 
-953 GSFTVPMTGLT
+953 
-964 PGTHY
+964 
-969 YVRAYATN
+969 
-977 SEGTRYGGQV
+977 
-987 EFDTQAQQYTITVS
+987 YTITVS

-1049 YTFTVNGNRTLVANF
+1049 YTFTVNGNRTL
-1064 TRQYTIAV
+1064 
-1072 SANPTNGGTVS
+1072 
-1083 GGGTYN
+1083 
-1089 QGASCTVHAQAATNY
+1089 
-1104 QFTNWTEGG
+1104 
-1113 TVVSTQANYTFT
+1113 
-1125 VNGNRTLVANFNY
+1125 LANFNY
-1138 NGGGNVP
+1138 NGGGNAP
-1145 TGAIDGKFTI
+1145 TGAINGKFTI
-1155 NANGE
+1155 NGNGG
-1160 KVYFSKGNLQY
+1160 KVYFSEGNLQY
-1171 IGSASTPYWKFADN
+1171 KASDNRWQFAPNQYDIIGN
-1185 QWDVL
+1185 
-1190 GTTTGQNSTSQNVDR
+1190 GNSNISQNYSGWI

-1214 YHDSNDPYNVNYQP
+1214 WDSGNTYYHP
-1228 WSTSSDTIN
+1228 WDTDNSD
-1237 ETYNCYGYGPST
+1237 GSLYGP
-1249 NMPSP
+1249 PGQY
-1254 NLTESSANY
+1254 NLTGSYAQA
-1263 DWGVNNIIY
+1263 DWGVYNSIY
-1272 SGSIATSGWRTL
+1272 SGSTATNGWRTL
-1284 TGMPYGEWDYVF
+1284 TREEWAYVF
-1296 NKRTTTTG
+1296 QGRSGASSKYGHGKVNGQNGMILLPDEWTLPSGMSFTPGNSSWVNEYTTG
-1304 IHYARAQITGT
+1304 
-1315 SSGTVNGVILF
+1315 
-1326 PDDWSTSIYNP
+1326 
-1337 INYDQPEA
+1337 
-1345 NYSSNPISV
+1345 
-1354 SQWNAMENA
+1354 QWEQMEQN
-1363 GAVFLPTAGSRIGS
+1363 GAVFLPAAGIRSGS
-1377 SVMEVGIRGY
+1377 SVYVVGSNGS
-1387 YWSASFSSS
+1387 YWSASYYDYDSNVAHIVLFLD
-1396 SGSGHVYFDNYGNL
+1396 SGLNPQSNDG
-1410 HVIHG
+1410 
-1415 SSRYGGSSIR
+1415 RYDGLSVR
-1425 LVLPV
+1425 LVRSAQ
-1430 EN
+1430 

>member
-6 LPILLVCAFM
+6 LPMLLVCAFV

-59 DGIKVCLKENS
+59 DGIKVCLAENG

-166 YDHPTMNDDTISDT
+166 YDNPTMNDDTISDT

-207 ARNARGLGLSEP
+207 AKNARGLGLSEP

-332 TLGITEI
+332 TLGITGI
-339 TETTASGGGNV
+339 TETTATGGGNV

-364 WSTHSEPEIS
+364 WSTHHEPEIS

-427 EVWTLDVTDITA
+427 EVRTLDVTDITA

-469 PTIADEHGDIGTGL
+469 PTIADEHGDNGTGL

-565 TLHYAPYPTAGTGP
+565 TLHYAPYSTAGTGP
-579 YSVELTDLEPGKTYK
+579 YSVELNDLEPGKTYK

-613 TMEADLPTVQT
+613 TMEADPPTVQT

-702 AGKIGYGNQTDFTTA
+702 AGKIGYGNDKDFTTL
-717 QSISAPT
+717 QSVSAPT
-724 VTTTSPVTNITQT
+724 VITLEVTSPTQT
-737 TATGGGNVTNDGG
+737 TATGNGNVTDDGG
-750 SPVTERGIC
+750 SPITERGVC
-759 WSTSHNPTISG
+759 WGTNHNPDLNG
-770 SHSSNGTGTGVYQV
+770 SYNSCATNGTGTYQV
-784 NMTGLTPGTTY
+784 SMTGLTPGTTY
-795 YVRAYAKNDANLIGY
+795 YVRAYARNEAGLSYAEN
-810 GTEVQFTTQ
+810 EVSF
-819 QQTTYTITVSANP
+819 S
-832 SNGGTVT
+832 T
-839 GGGTYNQGAS
+839 G
-849 CTVTATAAADYRFI
+849 
-863 RWEENG
+863 
-869 SQVSQ
+869 
-874 NSSYQFTV
+874 
-882 NGNRTLV
+882 
-889 AQFITKPTVTTS
+889 
-901 QVTNITQTTAT
+901 
-912 GGGNVT
+912 
-918 NSGGATVTERGIC
+918 
-931 WSTSQN
+931 
-937 PSLTNGSHQQ
+937 
-947 ASSGGT
+947 
-953 GSFTVPMTGLT
+953 
-964 PGTHY
+964 
-969 YVRAYATN
+969 
-977 SEGTRYGGQV
+977 
-987 EFDTQAQQYTITVS
+987 AQQYTIIVS
-1001 ANPSN
+1001 AST
-1006 GGTVSGGGT
+1006 GGSAHVGSPTGPTTGT
-1015 YNQGASCTVH
+1015 FTQGQQCTVY
-1025 AQAATNYQFTNWTE
+1025 AVANSNYTFANWTE
-1039 GGTVVSTQAN
+1039 VESGNVASTQAN
-1049 YTFTVNGNRTLVANF
+1049 YTFTVTGNRNLRANF
-1064 TRQYTIAV
+1064 NYTPPQTYTITV
-1072 SANPTNGGTVS
+1072 LANPTNGGSVS
-1083 GGGTYN
+1083 GGGPYQ
-1089 QGASCTVHAQAATNY
+1089 QGQTCTLTATNY
-1104 QFTNWTEGG
+1104 SGFTFDHWTRNGTTISGG
-1113 TVVSTQANYTFT
+1113 ATISFT
-1125 VNGNRTLVANFNY
+1125 VTSDATYVAYFISNTGGHAYVDLGLPSGLLWATCNVGADTPEEYGDYLAWGETEPKSVYNWSTYQYCMGSYNTLTKYCTNASYGYNGFTDNLTTLLPEDDAATANWGNDWRMPTTEEWQELYNNTTVTWTTQHGVNGRLFTASNGNSL
-1138 NGGGNVP
+1138 
-1145 TGAIDGKFTI
+1145 
-1155 NANGE
+1155 
-1160 KVYFSKGNLQY
+1160 
-1171 IGSASTPYWKFADN
+1171 
-1185 QWDVL
+1185 
-1190 GTTTGQNSTSQNVDR
+1190 
-1205 DLFGWGTSG
+1205 
-1214 YHDSNDPYNVNYQP
+1214 
-1228 WSTSSDTIN
+1228 
-1237 ETYNCYGYGPST
+1237 
-1249 NMPSP
+1249 
-1254 NLTESSANY
+1254 
-1263 DWGVNNIIY
+1263 
-1272 SGSIATSGWRTL
+1272 
-1284 TGMPYGEWDYVF
+1284 
-1296 NKRTTTTG
+1296 
-1304 IHYARAQITGT
+1304 
-1315 SSGTVNGVILF
+1315 
-1326 PDDWSTSIYNP
+1326 
-1337 INYDQPEA
+1337 
-1345 NYSSNPISV
+1345 
-1354 SQWNAMENA
+1354 
-1363 GAVFLPTAGSRIGS
+1363 FLPAAGDRGEDSLQSAGSD
-1377 SVMEVGIRGY
+1377 GY
-1387 YWSASFSSS
+1387 YWSGLLYTSGNPNFAQIFAFNSAIYYMSYFSN
-1396 SGSGHVYFDNYGNL
+1396 GRGYGL
-1410 HVIHG
+1410 SVRPVR
-1415 SSRYGGSSIR
+1415 SSRQ
-1425 LVLPV
+1425 
-1430 EN
+1430 N